1 VSALLQKRLLSAQH
15 RLSRMNLSKAAVKLS
30 ELILSIAVTFYSW
43 LLLLSPQSFRKEYR
57 ELMIQL
63 FRDMTKDA
71 IRQRSILGVLEVWW
85 RIAADLTAT
94 LWEQHSIA
102 GSFYY
107 YRGSQKAVFSVIFL
121 LLFLIAGWLY
131 LT

>member
-1 VSALLQKRLLSAQH
+1 ML
-15 RLSRMNLSKAAVKLS
+15 
-30 ELILSIAVTFYSW
+30 Y
-43 LLLLSPQSFRKEYR
+43 PQSFRREYG

-71 IRQRSILGVLEVWW
+71 IRQRRILGVLEVW
-85 RIAADLTAT
+85 RRVAAELTAT
-94 LWEQHSIA
+94 LWEQHSLA
-102 GSFYY
+102 GSFYCY
-107 YRGSQKAVFSVIFL
+107 LGSQKAVLSEIIL

>member
-1 VSALLQKRLLSAQH
+1 
-15 RLSRMNLSKAAVKLS
+15 MNLSNAAVKLS
-30 ELILSIAVTFYSW
+30 ELILSVAVTFYSW
-43 LLLLSPQSFRKEYR
+43 LLLLYPQSFRKEYG

-71 IRQRSILGVLEVWW
+71 IRHRSILEVLEVWW
-85 RIAADLTAT
+85 RVAADLTAT

-107 YRGSQKAVFSVIFL
+107 YRGRQKAFLSAIFL